1 VNTELFLQKCEEL
14 RQQTQTSPL
23 IVDVLQNWFQ
33 QADPHKRYRA
43 NPFLIAHET
52 GEDAPLI
59 IRHLLYGVPIG
70 LFDLYWDIHCPHCNM
85 ITSDEQHL
93 EHISGPSACPMCEMD
108 FEADFVRHVDV
119 TFSLNKSIDDPQH
132 IPLCTPPAVLE
143 PRYGIGAKRD
153 ETVRGVET
161 LPAGEYRYFCPL
173 TFAKGILTVSGEP
186 TEEVQELS
194 VTQVADG
201 KFNPPTLTA
210 RPGPIAITLSNAAY
224 PFSGLFVTKN
234 KLPQLDPQELPPRL
248 SGLHMIH
255 YPEFRLLFGDE
266 VLSQRER
273 LQIAA
278 VTTLFTDI
286 TGSTQMYERLGD
298 ALAYNIVRD
307 HFDILFQSIE
317 DQGGRIV
324 KTIGDAVM
332 ASFITN
338 QQAIK
343 SIVEFLDG
351 IERYNKSR
359 EDNEY
364 VYLKIGVHRG
374 AAILVNL
381 NGSLDYFGSTINKAA
396 RIQGLSGS
404 CQITFSEEIY
414 HDEASLSI
422 FEEAGMHHFTRHTV
436 NLKGIEG
443 EQTVYKVSCKE
454 FDTRQNQREPFL
466 VTLRD
471 LFKLK

>member
-1 VNTELFLQKCEEL
+1 
-14 RQQTQTSPL
+14 
-23 IVDVLQNWFQ
+23 
-33 QADPHKRYRA
+33 
-43 NPFLIAHET
+43 
-52 GEDAPLI
+52 
-59 IRHLLYGVPIG
+59 
-70 LFDLYWDIHCPHCNM
+70 
-85 ITSDEQHL
+85 
-93 EHISGPSACPMCEMD
+93 
-108 FEADFVRHVDV
+108 
-119 TFSLNKSIDDPQH
+119 
-132 IPLCTPPAVLE
+132 
-143 PRYGIGAKRD
+143 
-153 ETVRGVET
+153 
-161 LPAGEYRYFCPL
+161 
-173 TFAKGILTVSGEP
+173 
-186 TEEVQELS
+186 
-194 VTQVADG
+194 
-201 KFNPPTLTA
+201 
-210 RPGPIAITLSNAAY
+210 
-224 PFSGLFVTKN
+224 
-234 KLPQLDPQELPPRL
+234 
-248 SGLHMIH
+248 
-255 YPEFRLLFGDE
+255 LLFGDE

-332 ASFITN
+332 ASFITS

-359 EDNEY
+359 EDNKY

-374 AAILVNL
+374 PAILVNL

-454 FDTRQNQREPFL
+454 FDTRQNQRESFL